1 MKAKE
6 VHKLKDEE
14 LQVEVDRLRK
24 RLFELRSQAVTE
36 KIEDTSQ
43 FMKTRKDIARLLTEA
58 SARGGRQS
66 ATGVTK
72 SSRKAPVRS
81 SRKKVASK

>member
-14 LQVEVDRLRK
+14 IEIEVERLR
-24 RLFELRSQAVTE
+24 RRIFDLRSQSVTE

-43 FMKTRKDIARLLTEA
+43 FRKTRKDVARLLTEA
-58 SARGGRQS
+58 Q
-66 ATGVTK
+66 
-72 SSRKAPVRS
+72 SRKAG
-81 SRKKVASK
+81 KA